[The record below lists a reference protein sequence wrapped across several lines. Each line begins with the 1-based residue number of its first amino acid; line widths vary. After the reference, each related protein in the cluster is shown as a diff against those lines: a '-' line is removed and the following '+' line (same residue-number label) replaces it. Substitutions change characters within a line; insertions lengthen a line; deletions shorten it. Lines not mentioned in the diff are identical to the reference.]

1 MRIRYFFTICSH
13 FLLFLAFWPLSLLL
27 LFSYSLLPHLLP
39 VSIPLQFSSS
49 LKSFFLYFCPLCYF
63 FFLFPS
69 FFHSLPVFVKSNMSD
84 VWSAEATRGNQL
96 SPFYYSCILFLPLH
110 MSIHHIWPSNLA
122 ELLRSAPHKR
132 TEARHTNINC
142 LVFLF
147 LGCQQPSVLSSFVHC
162 VARSQSAESIALLH
176 LTVHSIRLNN
186 GSMLD

>member
-1 MRIRYFFTICSH
+1 MRIRYFFYNM
-13 FLLFLAFWPLSLLL
+13 LAFSSLFSLFHFFSSFPIACCLTSSQFQSLSNSRLHLNLFFIFLSPLLL
-27 LFSYSLLPHLLP
+27 S
-39 VSIPLQFSSS
+39 
-49 LKSFFLYFCPLCYF
+49 

-110 MSIHHIWPSNLA
+110 LSIHHIWPSNLA

-162 VARSQSAESIALLH
+162 VARSQSAESIAPLH

>member
-1 MRIRYFFTICSH
+1 MRIRYFFTICLH

-63 FFLFPS
+63 LSFYSHPSSTHFL
-69 FFHSLPVFVKSNMSD
+69 SLSNPICQMFD
-84 VWSAEATRGNQL
+84 QL
-96 SPFYYSCILFLPLH
+96 RQHEEINSFYYSCILFLPLH
-110 MSIHHIWPSNLA
+110 LSIHHIWPSNLA
-122 ELLRSAPHKR
+122 ELLWSAPHKR
-132 TEARHTNINC
+132 TDARHTNIKC

-147 LGCQQPSVLSSFVHC
+147 LRCQQPPVLSSFVHC
-162 VARSQSAESIALLH
+162 VARSQSAESIAPLH

>member
-13 FLLFLAFWPLSLLL
+13 FLLFHFFSSFPVACCLTSSQFQSLSNSRLHLNLFLYLSPLLL
-27 LFSYSLLPHLLP
+27 S
-39 VSIPLQFSSS
+39 
-49 LKSFFLYFCPLCYF
+49 

-110 MSIHHIWPSNLA
+110 LSIHHIWPGNLA

-132 TEARHTNINC
+132 TDARHTNIKC

-147 LGCQQPSVLSSFVHC
+147 LWCQQPPVLSSFVHC
-162 VARSQSAESIALLH
+162 VARSQSAESIAPLH